1 MRALLAAMLLAAVP
15 LGAHAEGVVVFEGPD
30 VLTGAGTRIAGARI
44 VVRDGKIAALG
55 PAETVSAPAGAQVVD
70 CRGKLVIPGLV
81 DTHSHLG
88 VYPRPRVPAHA
99 DGNEASA
106 PLQSAVRA
114 LDAIWPDD
122 PGIRMARAG
131 GVTTANIMPG
141 SGNPVGGQTAYVKLR
156 GATVEAM
163 LIEGAT
169 GGLKMA
175 NGENPKRV
183 YGKREKAPHTRMAVT
198 ALQRELFVDAQ
209 AYREE
214 RERGSDDDSP
224 LARNLALEPIV
235 EVLEGQRT
243 VHYHTHRADD
253 IMSALRLREE
263 FGFDLVLQHATEA
276 FVVAN
281 QIAAAQVPVS
291 IIVIDSPGGKHE
303 AMRLRFTNG
312 EELER
317 AGVRVAI
324 HTDDPITSS
333 RLFLR
338 SAAFAVRGG
347 MSPDAA
353 LRAVTLEAARMLHLD
368 ERLGSLE
375 VGKDA
380 DLVVLSGE
388 PFSVYTKVLETWIE
402 GERVFDRSDPNDRIY
417 ATGGFAT
424 ERRPE
429 PLQ

>member
-1 MRALLAAMLLAAVP
+1 
-15 LGAHAEGVVVFEGPD
+15 
-30 VLTGAGTRIAGARI
+30 
-44 VVRDGKIAALG
+44 
-55 PAETVSAPAGAQVVD
+55 
-70 CRGKLVIPGLV
+70 
-81 DTHSHLG
+81 
-88 VYPRPRVPAHA
+88 
-99 DGNEASA
+99 
-106 PLQSAVRA
+106 
-114 LDAIWPDD
+114 
-122 PGIRMARAG
+122 
-131 GVTTANIMPG
+131 
-141 SGNPVGGQTAYVKLR
+141 VGGQTAYVKLR

-198 ALQRELFVDAQ
+198 ALQRELLVDAQ

>member
-1 MRALLAAMLLAAVP
+1 MRVWLAAMLLAVVP
-15 LGAHAEGVVVFEGPD
+15 LGAHAEGVLVFEGPD
-30 VLTGAGTRIAGARI
+30 VLTGAGPRISGGRI

-55 PAETVSAPAGAQVVD
+55 PAETVSVPAGAQIVD

-81 DTHSHLG
+81 DTHSHVG
-88 VYPRPRVPAHA
+88 IFPRPRVPAHA

-156 GATVEAM
+156 GATVEEM
-163 LIEGAT
+163 LIPGAT

-175 NGENPKRV
+175 NGENPKR
-183 YGKREKAPHTRMAVT
+183 GKAPRTRMAV
-198 ALQRELFVDAQ
+198 AARQRALFVNAQ
-209 AYREE
+209 AYRKKWQ
-214 RERGSDDDSP
+214 RWGNDDDKP
-224 LARNLALEPIV
+224 PPARDLALEPIV

-263 FGFDLVLQHATEA
+263 FGFDLVLQHASEA
-276 FVVAN
+276 FAVAD
-281 QIAAAQVPVS
+281 QIAAARVPVS
-291 IIVIDSPGGKHE
+291 IIVVDSPGGKHE
-303 AMRLRFTNG
+303 MIRLRFANG

-338 SAAFAVRGG
+338 AAALSVRGG

-353 LRAVTLEAARMLHLD
+353 LRAVTLEAARLLRLD
-368 ERLGSLE
+368 QRLGSLE

-388 PFSVYTKVLETWIE
+388 PFSVYTRVLETWIE
-402 GERVFDRSDPNDRIY
+402 GERVFDRSDPIDRIY